1 MDIFFDESGD
11 TGWGPGGSHCIVLC
25 AMAAHSTQEV
35 KRAVR
40 RVKKKHRIP
49 AAVELHASQMQ
60 PQIMEDLLRR
70 LADLPI
76 EIRATIV
83 NKSKVVPRLRE
94 NPNILYNY
102 GCRWALCKHIAAQ
115 TQVRLFMDSRISR
128 VARSAESLPDYL
140 RTQIW
145 GELRSDVELDILM
158 RDSAHVLGLQAV
170 DAVANAI
177 FKKHERGQAWA
188 YDLIRKGVVNEFVLF
203 GD

>member
-11 TGWGPGGSHCIVLC
+11 VGWGLGGSRCIVLC
-25 AMAAHSTQEV
+25 AMATDSPQQV
-35 KRAVR
+35 KRAVKR
-40 RVKKKHRIP
+40 AKKKHRIP
-49 AAVELHASQMQ
+49 ADVELHASQMQ
-60 PQIMEDLLRR
+60 PRIMEDLLRR

-76 EIRATIV
+76 EIRATII

-102 GCRWALCKHIAAQ
+102 ACRWALCQHIAAQ
-115 TQVRLFMDSRISR
+115 TQVRLFMDSRITR

-145 GELRSDVELDILM
+145 GEIGSDVDLEILM
-158 RDSAHVLGLQAV
+158 SDSAHVLGLQAV

-177 FKKHERGQAWA
+177 FKKHERGETWA
-188 YDLIRKGVVNEFVLF
+188 YDLIRKRMADEFVLF
-203 GD
+203 RD